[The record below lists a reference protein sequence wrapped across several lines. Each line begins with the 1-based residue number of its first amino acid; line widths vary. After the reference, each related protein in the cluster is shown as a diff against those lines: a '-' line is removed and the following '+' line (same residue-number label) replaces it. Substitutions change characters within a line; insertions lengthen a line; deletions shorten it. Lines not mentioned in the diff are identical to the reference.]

1 MMSICNRLS
10 PVVALSILG
19 TSLGAAAC
27 FDVNRVEVSSQAPL
41 LLDDFEDGD
50 QVPRSD
56 RFTPWYCYAFRS
68 DVPEPTCQ
76 GVAPGFHS
84 QGAEALT
91 FELNVPLDMQQAG
104 SVGAGIGLSTLSPVP
119 FDLNAWHTLRFDAKF
134 ESRDPS
140 SSAKSSLAVR
150 VKCPATAPPG
160 SALDPASVWV
170 EQHFDV
176 GSEWSSLAAPLD
188 AFQQPPFVPV
198 SIHVPDCG
206 AQARS
211 LVFEIPLTD
220 DRSGIVTGGSGTL
233 TLDNLVLE

>member
-27 FDVNRVEVSSQAPL
+27 FDVSQVEVSSQAPL
-41 LLDDFEDGD
+41 LLDDFEDG
-50 QVPRSD
+50 PPSD
-56 RFTPWYCYAFRS
+56 RFTPWYCYAFQS
-68 DVPEPTCQ
+68 DVPGPTCQ
-76 GVAPGFHS
+76 EVAPGFHS

-91 FELNVPLDMQQAG
+91 FELNVPLDKQQAD
-104 SVGAGIGLSTLSPVP
+104 SVGVGIGLNTLSPVP
-119 FDLNAWHTLRFDAKF
+119 FDLSAWHTLRFDAKI
-134 ESRDPS
+134 SWRDPNS
-140 SSAKSSLAVR
+140 PAKSDLAVR

-160 SALDPASVWV
+160 SALDPTSVWV

-188 AFQQPPFVPV
+188 AFQQPPFAVI
-198 SIHVPDCG
+198 SIHVPDCS

-211 LVFEIPLTD
+211 LVFEIALKD

-233 TLDNLVLE
+233 TLDNVLLE